1 MEITTTVPLIIDG
14 EDIILP
20 SRERWAAIPNLN
32 NCTSSFFQGAT
43 KELAIKAVES
53 SARAFTAWSKTT
65 PVERRQLLLKLA
77 EVKSSRTLAE
87 FVYQVLR
94 NRASEIQQI
103 CHEEVHSGP
112 FWADII
118 TNDSIGII
126 EECAALITPMAT
138 GSIPFTKGESY
149 GFVFKE
155 PLGVILGIA
164 PWNAPVILG
173 FRAVIA
179 PIAAGNVAILKGSE
193 LSPRVHYF
201 VASLFREAGFPPGV
215 VNFLL
220 HRPEDASEVFDT
232 LITHRSVKKCNF
244 TGSTQVGRIIA
255 SQAAMALKPVL
266 LELGGK
272 NFTIVLEDANLDL
285 AAQEIVKGAFLNSFI
300 KQNGQICMSTDM
312 VITSSAVAPTL
323 EAKILSLVQ
332 KIDCA
337 STVISPAVKSKLEM
351 LVADAQAKGAKIH
364 TAPIPSTPLSP
375 QDFLPT
381 VITGLTKEMV
391 FYETESFGPIV
402 GIVTVESE
410 AQIIEIAEQATYGL
424 SASIISS
431 NHYRALELSESIK
444 AGAIHV
450 NSMTVHDEPTLP
462 HGGHGESGWG
472 RFGSQWGM
480 EEFMQT
486 KTVTLHP

>member
-14 EDIILP
+14 ENVVLA

-32 NCTSSFFQGAT
+32 KSTPSFFQGAT
-43 KELAIKAVES
+43 KEMAIQAVES

-65 PVERRQLLLKLA
+65 PVKRRELLLRLA
-77 EVKSSRTLAE
+77 E
-87 FVYQVLR
+87 VLR
-94 NRASEIQQI
+94 NRADEIKQI
-103 CHEEVHSGP
+103 CAEEVHSGP

-126 EECAALITPMAT
+126 EECAALTTPMTT

-220 HRPEDASEVFDT
+220 HRPEDASEVFNA
-232 LITHRSVKKCNF
+232 LITHRAVKKCNF

-285 AAQEIVKGAFLNSFI
+285 AAQEIVKGAFLN
-300 KQNGQICMSTDM
+300 NGQICMSTDM
-312 VITSSAVAPTL
+312 VITSRALAPTL

-332 KIDCA
+332 KIDRA
-337 STVISPAVKSKLEM
+337 STVISPAAKSKLEM

-375 QDFLPT
+375 QDFVPT

-431 NHYRALELSESIK
+431 NHYRALKLSESIK

-472 RFGSQWGM
+472 RFGSRWGM

>member
-1 MEITTTVPLIIDG
+1 METTTTVPLIIDG
-14 EDIILP
+14 KDVVLA
-20 SRERWAAIPNLN
+20 SRERWMPIPTLENS
-32 NCTSSFFQGAT
+32 TSSFFQGAT
-43 KELAIKAVES
+43 KELAIQAVES
-53 SARAFTAWSKTT
+53 SARAFTTWSSTT
-65 PVERRQLLLKLA
+65 PVQRRELLLKLA
-77 EVKSSRTLAE
+77 EI
-87 FVYQVLR
+87 LR
-94 NRASEIQQI
+94 NRAAEIKQI
-103 CHEEVHSGP
+103 CEREVYSGP

-126 EECAALITPMAT
+126 EECAALTTPIAT
-138 GSIPFTKGESY
+138 GSIPFTKGNSY

-220 HRPEDASEVFDT
+220 HRPEDASEIFDT
-232 LITHRSVKKCNF
+232 LITHRAVKKCNF

-285 AAQEIVKGAFLNSFI
+285 AAQEIVKGAFLN
-300 KQNGQICMSTDM
+300 NGQICMSTDM
-312 VITSSAVAPTL
+312 VITSSAVASTL
-323 EAKILSLVQ
+323 EAKIFSLVQ
-332 KIDCA
+332 KIDHA
-337 STVISPAVKSKLEM
+337 STVISPAAKSKLEM
-351 LVADAQAKGAKIH
+351 LVADAQAKGAKIY
-364 TAPIPSTPLSP
+364 TSPVPFTPLSP
-375 QDFLPT
+375 QEFLPT
-381 VITGLTKEMV
+381 VITGLTKEMG
-391 FYETESFGPIV
+391 FYETESFGPVV

-431 NHYRALELSESIK
+431 NHYRALKLSESIK
-444 AGAIHV
+444 AGAVHI